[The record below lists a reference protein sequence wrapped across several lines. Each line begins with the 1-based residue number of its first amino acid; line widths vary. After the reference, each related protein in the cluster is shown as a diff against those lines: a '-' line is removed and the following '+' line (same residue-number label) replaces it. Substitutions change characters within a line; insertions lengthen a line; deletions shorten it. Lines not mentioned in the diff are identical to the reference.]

1 MSKQKQRGKFDE
13 KRKQEVR
20 ELRAKRA
27 CVRCRMLK
35 KHCSRE
41 MCKHIIIKNNKGGM
55 TKAGRVKTAHTLPA
69 RTVRY
74 TPDGVRTNEFY
85 GWTRIQSPMLV
96 AMAVASR
103 RSDTSISGQSLVHL
117 RTLRPSQIASPLHIC
132 QTWTIPLHLAHGA
145 PTPILL
151 VIIGPLAHGEKEIQ
165 ASNTTARFSF
175 ASDERAEMCKNTM
188 FSALVHLLSTGY
200 IKQLD

>member
-1 MSKQKQRGKFDE
+1 VSKQKQRGKFDN

-20 ELRAKRA
+20 ELRAKG

-55 TKAGRVKTAHTLPA
+55 TKAGRVKTAHTLPT
-69 RTVRY
+69 RTIRY
-74 TPDGVRTNEFY
+74 TQDGARTNELY
-85 GWTRIQSPMLV
+85 WWTRIQSPMLV
-96 AMAVASR
+96 AMALASR

-132 QTWTIPLHLAHGA
+132 QTWTIPLQLAHGA
-145 PTPILL
+145 PTPVLL
-151 VIIGPLAHGEKEIQ
+151 VIIGPLAMVRRRSRLPTLPRDSVSPVTNEQRCANISCFTH
-165 ASNTTARFSF
+165 
-175 ASDERAEMCKNTM
+175 
-188 FSALVHLLSTGY
+188 LSTFSP
-200 IKQLD
+200 LATSSN